1 MKHLVKSSTKKIIW
15 AIWIMLIPVGLWLTY
30 HLFPPDIAGEYD
42 DLLAFLIFMAIVASM
57 PMIINGVPVFFL
69 QWATISV
76 FLIFGLFVE
85 MVLVQIALLTLMLQ
99 MRLDKKSLFRL
110 PMNSAMFLL
119 VSFLSGV
126 LYYSLGGSHGTDLLF
141 HIDTFLLILFYPLI
155 YFILNAFILYCIDR
169 LVYKRKTSFFTKDSM
184 WEFFTTLI
192 TYPVGFALYIMYLD
206 IGLMALI
213 LIGIPFICLSV
224 VLRQYHSS
232 QTINSYLKK
241 IAEIGHQL
249 SQTLFVKETI
259 NLFIDNIFELI
270 KVDVVY
276 VDQVNSKNELE
287 SIARVEKQKRLP
299 IFSDVFKE
307 NEGIIGRVL
316 AAKKPAVFHKREDW
330 EELNKGFMPDYI
342 ESVLCMPII
351 KNKSVIGIL
360 LLGSAQKKAFA
371 RMKLMILDLLC
382 TQFAVALDNARY
394 FEKTKENSERCALTK
409 LYNYRY
415 FEQHLTTK
423 FAEMNQNLIKGLTV
437 IMLDIDHFKSIND
450 TYGHQAGNEILV
462 EFADRVARLIGK
474 HGVVARYGGEEF
486 VILLEDTT
494 MEEAQEIAEF
504 LRKMIETR
512 SFAIKQNMNENESE
526 LQVNLTASLGLASA
540 PEQADEAMALIRHA
554 DRALYVGAKRAGRNR
569 VACYMK

>member
-1 MKHLVKSSTKKIIW
+1 MENLVKSSTKKIIW
-15 AIWIMLIPVGLWLTY
+15 AIWIVLIPFGLLLTY
-30 HLFPPDIAGEYD
+30 HLYPPNISGEYGD
-42 DLLAFLIFMAIVASM
+42 VLAFLIFMAIVASM
-57 PMIINGVPVFFL
+57 PMMINGTPVFFL

-76 FLIFGLFVE
+76 FLIFGLFIE
-85 MVLVQIALLTLMLQ
+85 TVLVQIALFTLMLQ
-99 MRLDKKSLFRL
+99 MRLDKKSIFRL
-110 PMNSAMFLL
+110 PMNSAMFFL
-119 VSFLSGV
+119 VSVLSGMI
-126 LYYSLGGSHGTDLLF
+126 YYSLGGSHGTDILF
-141 HIDTFLLILFYPLI
+141 HFDSFMLILFYPLVYFFVNVVII
-155 YFILNAFILYCIDR
+155 YLIDR
-169 LVYKRKTSFFTKDSM
+169 LVYKRRTSFLTKDVI

-206 IGLMALI
+206 IGLMSLV

-224 VLRQYHSS
+224 VLRLYHSS
-232 QTINSYLKK
+232 QTINDYLKK

-249 SQTLFVKETI
+249 SQALFVKETI
-259 NLFIDNIFELI
+259 NLFIDSIFELI

-287 SIARVEKQKRLP
+287 SIARVEKQKKLP
-299 IFSDVFKE
+299 IFSDVLKE

-316 AAKKPAVFHKREDW
+316 AIKKPAVYHRRKDW

-351 KNKSVIGIL
+351 KNKAVIGIL
-360 LLGSAQKKAFA
+360 LLGSTQKKAFA
-371 RMKLMILDLLC
+371 HTKLMILDLLC

-394 FEKTKENSERCALTK
+394 FEKTKENSERCGLTK

-415 FEQHLTTK
+415 FEKLLTAK
-423 FAEMNQNLIKGLTV
+423 FSEMNNDIIKSLTV

-450 TYGHQAGNEILV
+450 TYGHQAGNEILI
-462 EFADRVARLIGK
+462 EFADRVAKFIDK

-486 VILLEDTT
+486 VILLENAK
-494 MEEAQEIAEF
+494 MEEAEELAEF

-512 SFAIKQNMNENESE
+512 PFSIKQNIDDKQSE
-526 LQVNLTASLGLASA
+526 LQVSITASLGLACA
-540 PEQADEAMALIRHA
+540 PEQAEEAMALIRHA